1 MGKLDIK
8 KQQKR
13 EALLNTAFDLF
24 TSKGLHKT
32 SISDIVQQAGVAK
45 GTFYLYFEDKYDLCN
60 KLIAHKS
67 SQLFAKAYTSMQKE
81 PPMDIEDKILYLV
94 SHIVDSLENNTT
106 LLTFI
111 SKNLSWGIFKAALTT
126 PPQSGNV
133 DFYHIYLHMLQNGEV
148 TFEEPELMLFF
159 IVELVGSSC
168 YSAILYEEP
177 VPIDQL
183 KPYLFRHIRA
193 IIEQHKI
200 SGPEDMSEPEEI
212 TYETELV

>member
-1 MGKLDIK
+1 
-8 KQQKR
+8 
-13 EALLNTAFDLF
+13 
-24 TSKGLHKT
+24 
-32 SISDIVQQAGVAK
+32 
-45 GTFYLYFEDKYDLCN
+45 
-60 KLIAHKS
+60 
-67 SQLFAKAYTSMQKE
+67 
-81 PPMDIEDKILYLV
+81 MDIEDKILYLV

-133 DFYHIYLHMLQNGEV
+133 DFYRIYLHMLQNGEV

-200 SGPEDMSEPEEI
+200 SGPEDTGESEE
-212 TYETELV
+212 TTNETESV